1 MEENVSGIKLD
12 VKPAKKVDK
21 FTERQ
26 NWLKPKRP
34 KFKLGLMYKLGCSD
48 CAYPIFGKLINEY
61 RNTASFEI
69 VDFNEIDRQFL
80 KENNY
85 RLIIKKKD
93 AVELCRT

>member
-1 MEENVSGIKLD
+1 MGKMSKSIKLN

-26 NWLKPKRP
+26 NWLKPKRA
-34 KFKLGLMYKLGCSD
+34 KFKLGLIYRLTNSN
-48 CAYPIFGKLINEY
+48 CAFPIFGKLINEY

-69 VDFNEIDRQFL
+69 VDFNEVDRQFL
-80 KENNY
+80 KESNY

>member
-1 MEENVSGIKLD
+1 MEKLSNGIKLD
-12 VKPAKKVDK
+12 DKPIKKVDK

-26 NWLKPKRP
+26 NWLKPKRV
-34 KFKLGLMYKLGCSD
+34 KFKPGLMYRLSNSD

>member
-1 MEENVSGIKLD
+1 MEEIVSGIKLD
-12 VKPAKKVDK
+12 VKPAKKIDK

-26 NWLKPKRP
+26 NWLKPKRA
-34 KFKLGLMYKLGCSD
+34 KLKPDLIYRLSNGD
-48 CAYPIFGKLINEY
+48 CAFPIFGKLINEY

-69 VDFNEIDRQFL
+69 VDFNEVDRQFL

>member
-1 MEENVSGIKLD
+1 MEKVSSGTKLD

-26 NWLKPKRP
+26 NWLKPKRT
-34 KFKLGLMYKLGCSD
+34 KLKLGLIYKLSNNN
-48 CAYPIFGKLINEY
+48 CAYPIFGKVINEY

>member
-1 MEENVSGIKLD
+1 MEEIVSGIKLD
-12 VKPAKKVDK
+12 VKPVKKIDK

-26 NWLKPKRP
+26 NWLKPKKA
-34 KFKLGLMYKLGCSD
+34 KFKPDLMYRLSNSD
-48 CAYPIFGKLINEY
+48 CAFPILGKLINEY

-69 VDFNEIDRQFL
+69 VDFNEVDRQFL